1 MGTVYRVAMLS
12 TLLCCIIVTCS
23 VGARVQILNIG
34 ENVILEQGVEQNFTC
49 LVGGGEL
56 ENGILWSVGERR
68 LESRNLVVEK
78 DGVFQ
83 QSLSYLPTT
92 EDNEEF
98 IRCKSG
104 VQEET
109 KARLIIYQLDILSTS
124 WVDTT
129 KDKVVMMA
137 GLYPPPTTQ
146 DILWNITTT
155 TGDQILLNPGDEES
169 DFSADIIEKDVDENS
184 YIFTLNILN
193 PDENLPRNVSI
204 IIKSLNKTK
213 TEIFLLQRA
222 EARTELPVW
231 IWVLVTG
238 VFIVILI
245 SLVITAITCFKV
257 INHCQTSSVYQ
268 LVDTQYL

>member
-34 ENVILEQGVEQNFTC
+34 ENVILEQGVEQNFTR

-56 ENGILWSVGERR
+56 ENGILWSVGERM

-104 VQEET
+104 VQET

-124 WVDTT
+124 LVDSI

-137 GLYPPPTTQ
+137 ELYPPPTTQ

-155 TGDQILLNPGDEES
+155 TGDQIL
-169 DFSADIIEKDVDENS
+169 
-184 YIFTLNILN
+184 LN

-257 INHCQTSSVYQ
+257 INHCQTSSVHQ

>member
-1 MGTVYRVAMLS
+1 M
-12 TLLCCIIVTCS
+12 
-23 VGARVQILNIG
+23 Q
-34 ENVILEQGVEQNFTC
+34 
-49 LVGGGEL
+49 
-56 ENGILWSVGERR
+56 
-68 LESRNLVVEK
+68 
-78 DGVFQ
+78 
-83 QSLSYLPTT
+83 
-92 EDNEEF
+92 
-98 IRCKSG
+98 
-104 VQEET
+104 ET

-129 KDKVVMMA
+129 KDRVVMMA
-137 GLYPPPTTQ
+137 ELYPPPTTQ

-169 DFSADIIEKDVDENS
+169 DYSADIIEKDVDENA

-213 TEIFLLQRA
+213 TEMFLLQRA
-222 EARTELPVW
+222 VRRKKSRVRIKSNFKEARTELPVW
-231 IWVLVTG
+231 IWLFVTG